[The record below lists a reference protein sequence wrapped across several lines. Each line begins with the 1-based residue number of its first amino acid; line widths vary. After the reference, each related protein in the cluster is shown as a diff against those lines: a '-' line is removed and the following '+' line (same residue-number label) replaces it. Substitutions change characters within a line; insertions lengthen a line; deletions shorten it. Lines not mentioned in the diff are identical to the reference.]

1 MHKFD
6 KNPCMDFKGEL
17 CSERNA
23 TQRNATQRNATQ
35 RNATQRNATQR
46 NATQRNA
53 MQRNATQRNAILR
66 NPTISIQ
73 MPFSVWLSSNLSQKN
88 TSTQDLPTH
97 RILSSSYSI

>member
-1 MHKFD
+1 MYRFD

-46 NATQRNA
+46 NATQRKFYHC
-53 MQRNATQRNAILR
+53 
-66 NPTISIQ
+66 ISKRKS
-73 MPFSVWLSSNLSQKN
+73 FSESPV
-88 TSTQDLPTH
+88 
-97 RILSSSYSI
+97 

>member
-35 RNATQRNATQR
+35 RNATQRNA
-46 NATQRNA
+46 
-53 MQRNATQRNAILR
+53 IL
-66 NPTISIQ
+66 PLYLMGKSLFGIPVLYFPS
-73 MPFSVWLSSNLSQKN
+73 LCHK
-88 TSTQDLPTH
+88 
-97 RILSSSYSI
+97 

>member
-35 RNATQRNATQR
+35 RNATQRNA
-46 NATQRNA
+46 NF
-53 MQRNATQRNAILR
+53 
-66 NPTISIQ
+66 TIVYKEKVI
-73 MPFSVWLSSNLSQKN
+73 V
-88 TSTQDLPTH
+88 
-97 RILSSSYSI
+97 

>member
-6 KNPCMDFKGEL
+6 KNPCMDFKGKL

-46 NATQRNA
+46 NA
-53 MQRNATQRNAILR
+53 ILPLYLMGKSLFGIPVLYFPSLCHKITESHPCLYR
-66 NPTISIQ
+66 D
-73 MPFSVWLSSNLSQKN
+73 MVL
-88 TSTQDLPTH
+88 
-97 RILSSSYSI
+97 

>member
-35 RNATQRNATQR
+35 RNATQ
-46 NATQRNA
+46 
-53 MQRNATQRNAILR
+53 ILPLYLKR
-66 NPTISIQ
+66 KS
-73 MPFSVWLSSNLSQKN
+73 FSESPV
-88 TSTQDLPTH
+88 
-97 RILSSSYSI
+97 

>member
-35 RNATQRNATQR
+35 RNATQRNA
-46 NATQRNA
+46 
-53 MQRNATQRNAILR
+53 ILPLYLMGKSLFGIPVLYFPSLCR
-66 NPTISIQ
+66 KITESHP
-73 MPFSVWLSSNLSQKN
+73 
-88 TSTQDLPTH
+88 
-97 RILSSSYSI
+97 

>member
-35 RNATQRNATQR
+35 RNATQRNA
-46 NATQRNA
+46 
-53 MQRNATQRNAILR
+53 ILPLYLMGKSLFGIPVLYFPSLCR
-66 NPTISIQ
+66 KITESHPC
-73 MPFSVWLSSNLSQKN
+73 LY
-88 TSTQDLPTH
+88 
-97 RILSSSYSI
+97 R

>member
-35 RNATQRNATQR
+35 RKFYHC
-46 NATQRNA
+46 
-53 MQRNATQRNAILR
+53 I
-66 NPTISIQ
+66 
-73 MPFSVWLSSNLSQKN
+73 
-88 TSTQDLPTH
+88 
-97 RILSSSYSI
+97 

>member
-46 NATQRNA
+46 NA
-53 MQRNATQRNAILR
+53 ILPLYLMGKSLFGIPVLYFPSLCHKITESHPCLYR
-66 NPTISIQ
+66 DI
-73 MPFSVWLSSNLSQKN
+73 VL
-88 TSTQDLPTH
+88 
-97 RILSSSYSI
+97 

>member
-46 NATQRNA
+46 NA
-53 MQRNATQRNAILR
+53 ILPLYLMGKSLFGIPVLYFPSLCHKITESHPCLYR
-66 NPTISIQ
+66 D
-73 MPFSVWLSSNLSQKN
+73 MVL
-88 TSTQDLPTH
+88 
-97 RILSSSYSI
+97 

>member
-35 RNATQRNATQR
+35 RNA
-46 NATQRNA
+46 
-53 MQRNATQRNAILR
+53 ILPLYLMGKSLFGIPVLYFPSLCR
-66 NPTISIQ
+66 KITESHPC
-73 MPFSVWLSSNLSQKN
+73 LYR
-88 TSTQDLPTH
+88 D
-97 RILSSSYSI
+97 

>member
-35 RNATQRNATQR
+35 RNATQRNATIIF
-46 NATQRNA
+46 NGKV
-53 MQRNATQRNAILR
+53 IVWD
-66 NPTISIQ
+66 SCFV
-73 MPFSVWLSSNLSQKN
+73 FSVIMPQNNRKPPLFVS
-88 TSTQDLPTH
+88 
-97 RILSSSYSI
+97 

>member
-35 RNATQRNATQR
+35 RNANF
-46 NATQRNA
+46 
-53 MQRNATQRNAILR
+53 
-66 NPTISIQ
+66 TIVYKEKVI
-73 MPFSVWLSSNLSQKN
+73 V
-88 TSTQDLPTH
+88 
-97 RILSSSYSI
+97 

>member
-53 MQRNATQRNAILR
+53 NF
-66 NPTISIQ
+66 TIVFKEKVI
-73 MPFSVWLSSNLSQKN
+73 F
-88 TSTQDLPTH
+88 
-97 RILSSSYSI
+97 

>member
-35 RNATQRNATQR
+35 C
-46 NATQRNA
+46 NA
-53 MQRNATQRNAILR
+53 MQCKFYHCILYKEKV
-66 NPTISIQ
+66 I
-73 MPFSVWLSSNLSQKN
+73 V
-88 TSTQDLPTH
+88 
-97 RILSSSYSI
+97 

>member
-35 RNATQRNATQR
+35 RNATQRNANFTIVFQR
-46 NATQRNA
+46 ESHF
-53 MQRNATQRNAILR
+53 LK
-66 NPTISIQ
+66 
-73 MPFSVWLSSNLSQKN
+73 VLSSAFLSLCHKTTGNSPIHIVIQSCNHK
-88 TSTQDLPTH
+88 
-97 RILSSSYSI
+97 

>member
-35 RNATQRNATQR
+35 
-46 NATQRNA
+46 
-53 MQRNATQRNAILR
+53 ILPLYIR
-66 NPTISIQ
+66 RKS
-73 MPFSVWLSSNLSQKN
+73 LSES
-88 TSTQDLPTH
+88 P
-97 RILSSSYSI
+97 I

>member
-35 RNATQRNATQR
+35 RNATQRNS
-46 NATQRNA
+46 
-53 MQRNATQRNAILR
+53 
-66 NPTISIQ
+66 TIIFNGKVIVWDSCFV
-73 MPFSVWLSSNLSQKN
+73 FSVIMPQNNRKPPLFVS
-88 TSTQDLPTH
+88 
-97 RILSSSYSI
+97 